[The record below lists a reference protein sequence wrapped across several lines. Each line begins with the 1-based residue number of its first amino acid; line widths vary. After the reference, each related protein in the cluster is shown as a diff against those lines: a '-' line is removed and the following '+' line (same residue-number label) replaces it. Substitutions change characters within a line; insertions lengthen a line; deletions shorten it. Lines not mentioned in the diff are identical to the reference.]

1 MRKPI
6 IFISGVVSVGLSL
19 IAYAILLCYAKVN
32 MVTAILK
39 QTPYYPDFW
48 HNVNIP
54 LLVMVSVYLLLGLWA
69 CAYSIRDDYTQK
81 TNRDKISETK

>member
-6 IFISGVVSVGLSL
+6 LFISGVVSVGLSL
-19 IAYAILLCYAKVN
+19 VAYTILLYNTQVN

-69 CAYSIRDDYTQK
+69 CVYSIRGVHEQK
-81 TNRDKISETK
+81 TNREKSSDLR

>member
-19 IAYAILLCYAKVN
+19 VAYAILLCYAKVN
-32 MVTAILK
+32 MVTSILK

-54 LLVMVSVYLLLGLWA
+54 LFALVSVYLLLGIWA
-69 CAYSIRDDYTQK
+69 CIYSIRGDHTQK
-81 TNRDKISETK
+81 MNRGNISETI

>member
-6 IFISGVVSVGLSL
+6 IFMSGVVSVGLSL
-19 IAYAILLCYAKVN
+19 VAYAILLCYAKVN
-32 MVTAILK
+32 MATAILK

-54 LLVMVSVYLLLGLWA
+54 LFVLVLIYLLLGIWA
-69 CAYSIRDDYTQK
+69 CVYSIRGVHTQK
-81 TNRDKISETK
+81 TNREKISETK